1 MHVSLVPAS
10 GIEQWRLEC
19 KGETCG
25 AVHIVINS
33 EEVKNEDNRNVVKKL
48 IVPLETKQWI
58 ADLAVMVPNDWV
70 CVM

>member
-1 MHVSLVPAS
+1 M
-10 GIEQWRLEC
+10 
-19 KGETCG
+19 
-25 AVHIVINS
+25 VHIVINS